1 MFFSV
6 ESKLEDIYKMV
17 LREFVL
23 EDKGRLL
30 EILNDSDV
38 TKYLSTKISQ
48 PYTSE
53 DADWWITEGSKLSLV
68 RAIEVD
74 EKLVGC
80 IGVNRGE
87 FEYCRSGEIGYWLA
101 SDFWRRGIATNA
113 INEML
118 LEVFLTTDIIR
129 IFASV
134 FDGNVGSMK
143 VLEKCG
149 FAFEAIQPKAIFKEN
164 TFYDSHVFAI
174 QKT

>member
-1 MFFSV
+1 VKRYITNASNLTPQAVRFFAKTNGAIKRPTCSAFYAGVMFFSV
-6 ESKLEDIYKMV
+6 ESKLEAIYKMV

-101 SDFWRRGIATNA
+101 SDF
-113 INEML
+113 
-118 LEVFLTTDIIR
+118 
-129 IFASV
+129 
-134 FDGNVGSMK
+134 
-143 VLEKCG
+143 CG
-149 FAFEAIQPKAIFKEN
+149 EG
-164 TFYDSHVFAI
+164 
-174 QKT
+174 